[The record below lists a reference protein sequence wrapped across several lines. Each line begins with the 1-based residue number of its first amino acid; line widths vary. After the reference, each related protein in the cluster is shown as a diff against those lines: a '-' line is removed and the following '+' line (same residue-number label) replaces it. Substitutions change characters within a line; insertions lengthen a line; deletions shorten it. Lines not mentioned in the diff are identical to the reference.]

1 MENLKENI
9 LKRYNDNVKKFI
21 KDVLMKKGFIK
32 TPNDD
37 ILKLNVFDN
46 VFDVVNIERIV
57 DIIND
62 SIPNLWNIPPETQN
76 AIINDCLMELLPVA
90 SISETENYIEY
101 VDIKKMVINP
111 KELDKKVADLLKANK
126 KNKKAIFKGGYN
138 SPEYQS
144 QALINA
150 DVFVSKKTNGYYKF
164 DSAENKFVKL
174 SVDDVLSYV
183 KKDYP
188 NLTAS
193 KYDIMDYMKTDY
205 LFFITDS
212 DLPIVYNNN
221 KSHLNLLDDY
231 KADFDKVNEI
241 VANFE

>member
-1 MENLKENI
+1 
-9 LKRYNDNVKKFI
+9 
-21 KDVLMKKGFIK
+21 MKKGFIK

-126 KNKKAIFKGGYN
+126 KNKK
-138 SPEYQS
+138 
-144 QALINA
+144 
-150 DVFVSKKTNGYYKF
+150 
-164 DSAENKFVKL
+164 
-174 SVDDVLSYV
+174 
-183 KKDYP
+183 
-188 NLTAS
+188 
-193 KYDIMDYMKTDY
+193 
-205 LFFITDS
+205 
-212 DLPIVYNNN
+212 
-221 KSHLNLLDDY
+221 SH
-231 KADFDKVNEI
+231 F
-241 VANFE
+241 